1 MLSLILTEFGK
12 GMKILLKLLLKIVFL
27 KTLIKGTDK
36 LYPQKVH
43 QFLLKDLSLKTYQGR
58 FNMDFAEE
66 DVG

>member
-36 LYPQKVH
+36 LYPQH
-43 QFLLKDLSLKTYQGR
+43 QFLLKDLDLKTYQGR
-58 FNMDFAEE
+58 VKMDSAEE
-66 DVG
+66 NVG